1 MNCSSGMIAY
11 ISVPYFYFV
20 LLVLLSILS
29 LFFIAY
35 WAYLRRKEKKRIP
48 HEKFDKLFYLGDE
61 AQSGTIQFT
70 FILRR
75 DEYVVFKISDLNGDD
90 IDVLLAKNLPKG
102 KHQISWNSKELP
114 NGEYFYVLI
123 TYYQKISKRMK
134 IRNAN

>member
-1 MNCSSGMIAY
+1 MFGY
-11 ISVPYFYFV
+11 ISISYFYFV
-20 LLVLLSILS
+20 LLLILS
-29 LFFIAY
+29 LFALFIIVY
-35 WAYLRRKEKKRIP
+35 WAYLKHKERKRIP
-48 HEKFDKLFYLGDE
+48 HEKFDKLYYLGEE
-61 AQSGTIQFT
+61 ALTGTIQFT

-134 IRNAN
+134 IEN